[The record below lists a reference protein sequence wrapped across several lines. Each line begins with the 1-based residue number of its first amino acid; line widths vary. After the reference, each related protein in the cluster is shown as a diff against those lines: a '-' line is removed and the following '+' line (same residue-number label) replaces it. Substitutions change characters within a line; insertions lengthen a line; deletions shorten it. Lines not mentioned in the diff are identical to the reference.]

1 MSSYKISKREFYRLL
16 IKYYEETYTDGAMLL
31 SERVRGARK
40 FAADQTGKTVVE
52 AWCQYED
59 LPSIV
64 ADFIEA
70 VGYKEYFLPVLA
82 DIEEKFENTEEV
94 MSKDWY
100 EILREK
106 YR

>member
-1 MSSYKISKREFYRLL
+1 MSSYKISKRDFYRLL
-16 IKYYEETYTDGAMLL
+16 IKYYEESYLDGSMLL

-40 FAADQTGKTVVE
+40 FAADHTDKSTVE

-59 LPSIV
+59 LPNIV

-70 VGYKEYFLPVLA
+70 VGYKWDFLPVLA

-94 MSKDWY
+94 VSKDWY

-106 YR
+106 YK